1 MTAKFQEAVRKRFV
15 ARGTEAATDGPVMR
29 EILGEAY
36 DELEAEYGQWH
47 GFNDMFVPR
56 FGRHMGGTYLGY

>member
-1 MTAKFQEAVRKRFV
+1 
-15 ARGTEAATDGPVMR
+15 MR

-36 DELEAEYGQWH
+36 DELEPAYGQWH
-47 GFNDMFVPR
+47 GFNDMFVPK